1 MADDLMD
8 QAMRLHLAGRH
19 TESEALYRQI
29 PAHHPDSAKAKHYL
43 GFLLQQMG
51 RLEEAL
57 EFIEASLQLDNSHSE
72 WHYNHGIVLDRLG
85 RCDEA
90 IAAFEHSLKLAP
102 GNYFCKT
109 SLGALL
115 EKSGDI
121 GRAEQ
126 LYREASQIDPHCPD
140 AHYLLASLLVAQGR
154 FLEARHSNSL
164 GLIADPARDKSK
176 IKLGIAYCE
185 VGERDRAIVLMENWL
200 HEEPGNPVAS
210 HMMAAFRGD
219 APERCS
225 ERYVEAAFDRF
236 AAQFDSILTRL
247 DYAGPRL
254 LREELQRL
262 GLAQNSLKA
271 LDLGCGTGLNG
282 RILKSVALSLT
293 GVDISQ
299 AMLDAAGK
307 TQCYDFLVKS
317 EICEFLCDGRDRF
330 DLISCMDTLIYF
342 GNLEPVF
349 SGISARLAPGGQ
361 FVFTTEK
368 LASDSG
374 GYELGITGRYRHSED
389 YVARLLDDAGF
400 ELSYAGNAAIR
411 KESGQPVE
419 GQLYSARKRR

>member
-19 TESEALYRQI
+19 AESEALYRQI
-29 PAHHPDSAKAKHYL
+29 APDSAKAKHYL
-43 GFLLQQMG
+43 GFLLQQTG

-57 EFIEASLQLDNSHSE
+57 ELIEASLLHDNSHSE

-90 IAAFEHSLKLAP
+90 TAAFEHSLKLAP
-102 GNYFCKT
+102 DNYFCKT

-115 EKSGDI
+115 EKTGEID
-121 GRAEQ
+121 RAEQ
-126 LYREASQIDPHCPD
+126 LYREASQLDPHCPD

-164 GLIADPARDKSK
+164 GLIADPVRDKSK

-185 VGERDRAIVLMENWL
+185 VGEKDRAIALMENWL
-200 HEEPGNPVAS
+200 LEEPGNPLAI
-210 HMMAAFRGD
+210 HMLAAFRGD

-225 ERYVEAAFDRF
+225 ERYVEAAFDKF
-236 AAQFDSILTRL
+236 AAQFDSVLTRL

-262 GLAQNSLKA
+262 RFAPNSLKV

-282 RILKSVALSLT
+282 QILESVSLSLT

-299 AMLDAAGK
+299 AMLDAAQN
-307 TQCYDFLVKS
+307 TQYYDFLFKS
-317 EICEFLCDGRDRF
+317 EISAFLDESRDRF
-330 DLISCMDTLIYF
+330 DLITCMDTLIYF
-342 GNLEPVF
+342 GNLGPVF
-349 SGISARLAPGGQ
+349 SKIHARLAPGGQ

-368 LASDSG
+368 LAPDSG
-374 GYELGITGRYRHSED
+374 KKYELGITGRYRHSED
-389 YVARLLDDAGF
+389 YVARLLEEAGF
-400 ELSYAGNAAIR
+400 EPPFTGNAAIR

-419 GQLYSARKRR
+419 GQLFSARKRR

>member
-19 TESEALYRQI
+19 AESEALYRQL
-29 PAHHPDSAKAKHYL
+29 APDSAKAKHYL
-43 GFLLQQMG
+43 GFLLQQTG

-57 EFIEASLQLDNSHSE
+57 ELIEASLLHDDSHSE
-72 WHYNHGIVLDRLG
+72 WHYNHGIALDRLG

-115 EKSGDI
+115 EKTGET

-140 AHYLLASLLVAQGR
+140 AHYLLAALLVAQGR
-154 FLEARHSNSL
+154 FLEARHANSL
-164 GLIADPARDKSK
+164 GLIADPALDKSK
-176 IKLGIAYCE
+176 IRLGIAYCE
-185 VGERDRAIVLMENWL
+185 VGEKGRAIALMENWL
-200 HEEPGNPVAS
+200 LEEPGNPVAS
-210 HMMAAFRGD
+210 HMLAAFRGD

-225 ERYVEAAFDRF
+225 EPYVEAAFDRF

-247 DYAGPRL
+247 EYAGPRL

-262 GLAQNSLKA
+262 GLARDSLKV

-282 RILKSVALSLT
+282 QILKSVSLT
-293 GVDISQ
+293 LTGADISQ
-299 AMLDAAGK
+299 SMLDAARN
-307 TQCYDFLVKS
+307 TQCYDFLFKS
-317 EICEFLCDGRDRF
+317 EICEFLGEGKDRF
-330 DLISCMDTLIYF
+330 DLITSIDTLIYF
-342 GNLEPVF
+342 GNLGPVF
-349 SGISARLAPGGQ
+349 SGIHTRLVPGGQ

-368 LASDSG
+368 LASDCGEKS
-374 GYELGITGRYRHSED
+374 YELGITGRYRHSEE
-389 YVARLLDDAGF
+389 YVARLLDEAGF
-400 ELSYAGNAAIR
+400 EPPFSRNAAIR

-419 GQLYSARKRR
+419 GQLYSSRKRR

>member
-19 TESEALYRQI
+19 AESEALYRQI
-29 PAHHPDSAKAKHYL
+29 AAHHPDSAKAKHYL
-43 GFLLQQMG
+43 GFLLQQTG

-57 EFIEASLQLDNSHSE
+57 ELIEASLQHDNSHSE

-90 IAAFEHSLKLAP
+90 IAAFEHALKLAP
-102 GNYFCKT
+102 GSYFCKT
-109 SLGALL
+109 SLGALF
-115 EKSGDI
+115 EKTGKIDK
-121 GRAEQ
+121 AEQ

-140 AHYLLASLLVAQGR
+140 AHYLLAALLVAQGR
-154 FLEARHSNSL
+154 FPEARHFNSL
-164 GLIADPARDKSK
+164 GLIADPASDKSK

-185 VGERDRAIVLMENWL
+185 VGEKDRAIALMENWL
-200 HEEPGNPVAS
+200 LEEPGNPVAS
-210 HMMAAFRGD
+210 HMLAAFRGD
-219 APERCS
+219 LPERCS

-236 AAQFDSILTRL
+236 AAQFDSILTKL
-247 DYAGPRL
+247 EYAGPRL

-262 GLAQNSLKA
+262 GLARNSLKV

-282 RILKSVALSLT
+282 QILKSVALTLT

-299 AMLDAAGK
+299 AMLDAAGRR
-307 TQCYDFLVKS
+307 QCYDFLVKS
-317 EICEFLCDGRDRF
+317 DICEFLGDGKDRF
-330 DLISCMDTLIYF
+330 DLVACMDTLIYF

-368 LASDSG
+368 LASDSK
-374 GYELGITGRYRHSED
+374 GYELGITGRYRHSEAH
-389 YVARLLDDAGF
+389 VARLLDESGF
-400 ELSYAGNAAIR
+400 EPPHASSAAIR

-419 GQLYSARKRR
+419 GQLFSARKRR